1 MNLVSHIL
9 VAFVYIIAF
18 VFYIRSDK
26 KCSCLY
32 AIAAS
37 IQLVLAGLCLKNE
50 TYIICISWSTVDL
63 LLFGY
68 MMFSKKT
75 IKLPS
80 LIIVQVIFA
89 ILWCYFYVIIL

>member
-9 VAFVYIIAF
+9 VALVYVSTL

-26 KCSCLY
+26 KCSFLY

-37 IQLVLAGLCLKNE
+37 IQLVLAGLCLNNQ
-50 TYIICISWSTVDL
+50 TYIICIAWSTVDL

-68 MMFSKKT
+68 MTFSKKA

-80 LIIVQVIFA
+80 LIIVQIIFA
-89 ILWCYFYVIIL
+89 ILWGYFYVII